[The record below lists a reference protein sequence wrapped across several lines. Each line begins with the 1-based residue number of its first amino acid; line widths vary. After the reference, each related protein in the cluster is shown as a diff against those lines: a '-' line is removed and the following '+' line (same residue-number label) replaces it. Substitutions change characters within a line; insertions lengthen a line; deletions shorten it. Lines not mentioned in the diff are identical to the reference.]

1 MRLIYIANR
10 RQQYDSSVGATD
22 PDPGPTIIAES
33 RAHVSILF
41 GFLTLA
47 FAAALARGVTGAQ
60 SGPGRVAVATF
71 CGMLL
76 GGFIAGWVVTLR
88 RPTRLEISEDAIR
101 YARRNGRAYTLSRRP
116 GTELRF
122 VKQHSGRIWTLGLS
136 VAGTDTA
143 ILLSLFSRNA
153 VRQACLARGWRFAD

>member
-1 MRLIYIANR
+1 MTAADPAGEPGPFPLTSLHEEDQMRLIYIANR

-60 SGPGRVAVATF
+60 SGPGRVAVAIF

-76 GGFIAGWVVTLR
+76 GGFIAGWIVTLR
-88 RPTRLEISEDAIR
+88 RPTR
-101 YARRNGRAYTLSRRP
+101 
-116 GTELRF
+116 
-122 VKQHSGRIWTLGLS
+122 
-136 VAGTDTA
+136 
-143 ILLSLFSRNA
+143 
-153 VRQACLARGWRFAD
+153 